1 MTSSGHPPPG
11 SKAYP
16 YPSNSHQNIHTT
28 MDKILH
34 QGYQWRRGL
43 VNRTNATARDNLMT
57 GASLGYSGN
66 YFSTDS
72 LNYVGER
79 SYQLSSTIAGTGSSD
94 MLRLDYGDAGLIHL
108 QSPNAK
114 YIGRPVRYHTTQSM
128 STIFP
133 IITVCLKI

>member
-1 MTSSGHPPPG
+1 
-11 SKAYP
+11 
-16 YPSNSHQNIHTT
+16 

-34 QGYQWRRGL
+34 QGYQWRRRL
-43 VNRTNATARDNLMT
+43 TNRTNATARDNLMT

-66 YFSTDS
+66 YFSTDL

-79 SYQLSSTIAGTGSSD
+79 SYQLSSTIASTGSSD

-114 YIGRPVRYHTTQSM
+114 YIGRPVRYHTTQGKS
-128 STIFP
+128 IAL
-133 IITVCLKI
+133 IIVHCSV